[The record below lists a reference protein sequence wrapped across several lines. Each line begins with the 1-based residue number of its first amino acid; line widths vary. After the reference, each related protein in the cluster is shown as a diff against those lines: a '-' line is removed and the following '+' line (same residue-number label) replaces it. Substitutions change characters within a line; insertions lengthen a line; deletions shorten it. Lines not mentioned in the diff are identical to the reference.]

1 MEVAVAGREEEIS
14 MSRKML
20 RVLTILALAS
30 LTVTG
35 AAPAS
40 GRSLS
45 EPAGLSAAWEWLAG
59 WLREVPGLSVMW
71 GEEGSQ
77 MDPNGGTPMNAGP
90 EMDPNGMSTDEGP
103 AMDPNGF

>member
-1 MEVAVAGREEEIS
+1 MEVAVAGREEEIP

-20 RVLTILALAS
+20 RVLTILALAT

-35 AAPAS
+35 AAHAS

-71 GEEGSQ
+71 GEEGSS
-77 MDPNGGTPMNAGP
+77 MDPNGTVTNEGGI
-90 EMDPNGMSTDEGP
+90 MDPNGMSTDEGP
-103 AMDPNGF
+103 AMDPNG

>member
-1 MEVAVAGREEEIS
+1 

-20 RVLTILALAS
+20 RVLAILALAT

-35 AAPAS
+35 AAHAS

-71 GEEGSQ
+71 GEAGPE
-77 MDPNGGTPMNAGP
+77 MDPNGGVPTNSGSQ
-90 EMDPNGMSTDEGP
+90 MDPNGMSTDEGGI
-103 AMDPNGF
+103 MDPNG

>member
-1 MEVAVAGREEEIS
+1 

-20 RVLTILALAS
+20 RVLAILALAT

-35 AAPAS
+35 AAHAS

-59 WLREVPGLSVMW
+59 WFHEVPGLSVMW
-71 GEEGSQ
+71 GEAGSQ
-77 MDPNGGTPMNAGP
+77 MDPNG
-90 EMDPNGMSTDEGP
+90 MSADEGP
-103 AMDPNGF
+103 AMDPNGLRTDEGGIMDPNG